1 MVKSWHLLVP
11 RINLK
16 LIPFSPSCPISI
28 LISCSAICNGSA
40 GRRENW
46 PAGPDP
52 FQTLKMSAREKL
64 GGFITGWIRVCFCLR
79 MIRTWEHGESS
90 QDVLREAVLSQCVTL
105 REAAWTISAPHN
117 NYHREQRVQR
127 YKLGDYSEKAN
138 EKAILTNR
146 SFRNCL
152 VETLF
157 YEAPHHLGCWA
168 WWLIKL
174 LWGSV

>member
-28 LISCSAICNGSA
+28 LISCPAICNGSA

-46 PAGPDP
+46 PAGPEP

-64 GGFITGWIRVCFCLR
+64 GGFITGWIRAAFVWGWSGLENTEKVAKMFCGR
-79 MIRTWEHGESS
+79 QFCPSVWHYETRS
-90 QDVLREAVLSQCVTL
+90 
-105 REAAWTISAPHN
+105 WTISAPHN
-117 NYHREQRVQR
+117 NYHQRVQR